1 MSSTMLAV
9 MCCASLFVGSGSW
22 CRSHVVG
29 RSLHAVAEKRKGCKV
44 GVCTGNKRSVRQV
57 PQVLCT
63 CRGKKTLVPV
73 YPVYPHIHV
82 SMYSVPVQTTPV
94 PSTQY
99 VHLGSLN
106 DSLVSPPHCTC
117 AHAHPHLHP
126 RLRFVFPFSLPP
138 PSICIFFA
146 LHPFFFSGLLLS
158 FIFLAR
164 LFHPI
169 HFLLSFTLSSGLLLV
184 ASLWFPRFRPLLS
197 SISSGDT

>member
-1 MSSTMLAV
+1 MLWPRKEKGAKLELIRV
-9 MCCASLFVGSGSW
+9 TKDQYDRYHRYSVP
-22 CRSHVVG
+22 
-29 RSLHAVAEKRKGCKV
+29 AEGKEHLYPFTP
-44 GVCTGNKRSVRQV
+44 CTRISMW
-57 PQVLCT
+57 
-63 CRGKKTLVPV
+63 
-73 YPVYPHIHV
+73 

-106 DSLVSPPHCTC
+106 DCLVSPPHCTC

-138 PSICIFFA
+138 PSICIF
-146 LHPFFFSGLLLS
+146 LRSTLFFSGLLLS

-169 HFLLSFTLSSGLLLV
+169 HFLLSFTLSSVLLLV